1 MNNERH
7 LVVISG
13 PSGCGKD
20 TVVKHLC
27 KEHPD
32 IEVSVSATSRQ
43 PRAGEKEGVNYY
55 FLTREGFEQKI
66 AAGEILEYTEYCG
79 NYYGTLKQ
87 EVDKRIQQNKTVV
100 LVIEVE
106 GAANLRRMYPECTTI
121 FIRPPSYEELRER
134 LMGRGTEDEVSIR
147 RRLARAV
154 EEMEYAA
161 EYHYVVINSVI
172 AECAEEIY
180 NIIQQRLK

>member
-1 MNNERH
+1 M
-7 LVVISG
+7 
-13 PSGCGKD
+13 
-20 TVVKHLC
+20 
-27 KEHPD
+27 
-32 IEVSVSATSRQ
+32 
-43 PRAGEKEGVNYY
+43 
-55 FLTREGFEQKI
+55 
-66 AAGEILEYTEYCG
+66 
-79 NYYGTLKQ
+79 
-87 EVDKRIQQNKTVV
+87 V